1 MDQIVVGLDIGTT
14 KVCAVVGKLNEYGKV
29 NILGLGRSA
38 CEGVRRGDVV
48 NIERTVEAIKDAVAE
63 AEQKSNINIKTVHV
77 GIGGEHIRCIRKN
90 GVITLN
96 DSQQEIHRDDL
107 NRLHNEM
114 RRVVTEP
121 GMEIIH
127 VLPQEYTV
135 DNHVGVKDP
144 IGMSGVRLEGVFLI
158 ITAQKNSIQN
168 IENCL
173 RRAGLKTKEII
184 LQPLASSFATLS
196 AEEKE
201 AGVCLVDIGGG
212 TTDVAIFH
220 ESVIRHTAV
229 IPIGGQIITE
239 DVKSGCSILPKAAE
253 KLKIEYGAAYAFD
266 EMEDEIISIPGLN
279 GRPPK
284 EIRKKTLVRIIQ
296 ARMEEL
302 MEFVLMEIEESGYMN
317 KLQGGII
324 ITGGG
329 ALLHHLASLTEYV
342 TGFDTQIRTPGEHL
356 AKGMIEEVK
365 NPTYATAVGLVNYGL
380 LHPTFEPTGERPLNP
395 QRPTPVIS
403 ELEGLTPQSGGVWTK
418 LKDSVVKGIE
428 NFTKFVD

>member
-14 KVCAVVGKLNEYGKV
+14 KVCAVVGKLNEYNRI
-29 NILGLGRSA
+29 NILGIGKSQ

-48 NIERTVEAIKDAVAE
+48 NIEKTVEAIKAAVAE
-63 AEQKSNINIKTVHV
+63 AEQKSNINIKAVHV
-77 GIGGEHIRCIRKN
+77 GIGGEHIRSIRKS

-96 DSQQEIHRDDL
+96 DAQQEITHDDL
-107 NRLHNEM
+107 ARLHSDM
-114 RRVVTEP
+114 RRIATEP

-144 IGMSGVRLEGVFLI
+144 IGMSGVRLEGNFLI

-173 RRAGLKTKEII
+173 KRAGLHTKEII
-184 LQPLASSFATLS
+184 LQPLASSFSSLS

-212 TTDVAIFH
+212 TTDLAIFH
-220 ESVIRHTAV
+220 ENVIRHIAV
-229 IPIGGQIITE
+229 LPIGGQIVTE
-239 DVKSGCSILPKAAE
+239 DIKSGCSILPRAAE
-253 KLKIEYGAAYAFD
+253 MLKTKYGSAYIFD
-266 EMEDEIISIPGLN
+266 EMEDEIISIAGIS

-284 EIRKKTLVRIIQ
+284 EIRKKTLARIIQ

-302 MEFVLMEIEESGYMN
+302 MEFVLVEIEESGLMN

-324 ITGGG
+324 LTGGG
-329 ALLHHLASLTEYV
+329 ALLNHLASLSEYV
-342 TGFDTQIRTPGEHL
+342 SGIDTQVRNPVEYL
-356 AKGMIEEVK
+356 SKGMVDEVS
-365 NPTYATAVGLVNYGL
+365 NPMYATAVGLVTYGL
-380 LHPTFEPTGERPLNP
+380 LHPTFEPGGEA
-395 QRPTPVIS
+395 RPTMRQQTFHIDS
-403 ELEGLTPQSGGVWTK
+403 EEATRQQSGLFSKV
-418 LKDSVVKGIE
+418 KDSLFKGLE
-428 NFTKFVD
+428 NLTKFVD